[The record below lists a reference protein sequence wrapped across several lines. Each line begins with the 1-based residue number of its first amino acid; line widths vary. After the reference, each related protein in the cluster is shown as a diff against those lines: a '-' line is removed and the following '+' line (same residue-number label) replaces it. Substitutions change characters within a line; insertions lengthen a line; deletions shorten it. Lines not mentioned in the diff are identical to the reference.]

1 MSILNCRYNTH
12 NKQFKSDSPRVA
24 FLVCVGFSVELPCRN
39 ISIACFTP

>member
-1 MSILNCRYNTH
+1 M
-12 NKQFKSDSPRVA
+12 A

>member
-1 MSILNCRYNTH
+1 
-12 NKQFKSDSPRVA
+12 